1 MGVIHLILVL
11 LDLLSEA
18 PIAKASSLSLSAS
31 VLVYYIVS
39 SAVILITISLNKCAL
54 LLIALINTANVVIC
68 VSIMVG
74 RLLRCVIG
82 RRLHGW
88 MPTIT

>member
-39 SAVILITISLNKCAL
+39 SAVILITISLNK
-54 LLIALINTANVVIC
+54 
-68 VSIMVG
+68 
-74 RLLRCVIG
+74 
-82 RRLHGW
+82 
-88 MPTIT
+88 